1 MDQNELPLEPRH
13 LVVPTGASK
22 TISEPMVCL
31 AQITHL
37 SCTDI
42 NTDEDIT
49 CPDTTTMATFDSQ
62 LKQSFTINVFDT
74 FDELMLHHDVC
85 SLSFSKIQQFY
96 IKHYLPTDRNE
107 IPLEPR
113 HLGVSSGASKIISE
127 PCSAQTVYLSCVNIS
142 TISKPTE
149 TSFHLSLVTY
159 GYHQV
164 RPK

>member
-1 MDQNELPLEPRH
+1 M
-13 LVVPTGASK
+13 
-22 TISEPMVCL
+22 ISEPMVHL
-31 AQITHL
+31 AQTVHL
-37 SCTDI
+37 SCT
-42 NTDEDIT
+42 NTNFDEDIT
-49 CPDTTTMATFDSQ
+49 CPDTTTLATFDSQ

-127 PCSAQTVYLSCVNIS
+127 PCSAQTVHLSCVNIS
-142 TISKPTE
+142 TISK
-149 TSFHLSLVTY
+149 
-159 GYHQV
+159 
-164 RPK
+164 